1 MWDNPGTGVAFVLLM
16 ILGGMFLGAGVAFF
30 LAHRQVKRDNAL
42 RTAYYTRPLDDFRT
56 FEQWCKDE
64 KKSRWKS

>member
-1 MWDNPGTGVAFVLLM
+1 MWDNPATGVAFVLLM
-16 ILGGMFLGAGVAFF
+16 TIGGSLVGAAVGLLIAR
-30 LAHRQVKRDNAL
+30 RQANKWYTLEA
-42 RTAYYTRPLDDFRT
+42 AYWRRPLHDSRT

>member
-1 MWDNPGTGVAFVLLM
+1 MWDNPGTGVLFVLLM
-16 ILGGMFLGAGVAFF
+16 TIGGLLVGTAVGLLVARSRLNRWVRHGA
-30 LAHRQVKRDNAL
+30 
-42 RTAYYTRPLDDFRT
+42 AYYSRPLDDFRT